1 GVSPA
6 LVALDPLVAGLP
18 ADPIPL
24 TQLGHGEAVG
34 ECVEHEPG
42 SLIHGAGLTPG
53 HRAIPP
59 KGSALVCSKC
69 YLCARSNLLPMS
81 PVCTGR
87 GLTPEG
93 KLQATPA
100 PSRVN
105 CDTSSFQHP
114 RVEQS
119 ACQLHRF
126 R

>member
-1 GVSPA
+1 
-6 LVALDPLVAGLP
+6 
-18 ADPIPL
+18 
-24 TQLGHGEAVG
+24 GEAVG

-81 PVCTGR
+81 PVCTLGC
-87 GLTPEG
+87 LTPGG
-93 KLQATPA
+93 KLRACPA

-105 CDTSSFQHP
+105 CYTSSHQLLGNCTA
-114 RVEQS
+114 RAS
-119 ACQLHRF
+119 ASPLTLDGTFHSGSTSRATVATT
-126 R
+126 RR